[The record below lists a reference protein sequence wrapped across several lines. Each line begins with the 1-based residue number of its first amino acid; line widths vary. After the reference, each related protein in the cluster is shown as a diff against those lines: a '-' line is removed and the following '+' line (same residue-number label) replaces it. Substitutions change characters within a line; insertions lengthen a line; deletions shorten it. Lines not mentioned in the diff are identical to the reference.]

1 MILVV
6 SKCSIYD
13 VKHPIF
19 LIFRGPQTPHTATIF
34 EKILQT
40 ILFYENKSACH
51 ILGTICDTFRIP
63 MTLLWICSAWAFLS
77 SLQTCSQLHPLD
89 AGRRNICF
97 FNTFSNVHS
106 LFSTT
111 KPSSLSPKQAARSS
125 PPPDQG
131 SSPPASTS
139 PGCPPS
145 TQLWSVSLKVI
156 WRESQ
161 KLNQID
167 NLHTAHSTVSETQ
180 EWKEILKVQP
190 TPVYISLSPGGQA
203 TRLPEGSGGWV
214 LSTSKIKD
222 MKL

>member
-1 MILVV
+1 MLTPTCLDCTRTSTSRTSSGPGRVRWEDG
-6 SKCSIYD
+6 SK
-13 VKHPIF
+13 F
-19 LIFRGPQTPHTATIF
+19 LKTTPLEWFFWKKIWANLGGGEWTWRG
-34 EKILQT
+34 
-40 ILFYENKSACH
+40 
-51 ILGTICDTFRIP
+51 GGGG
-63 MTLLWICSAWAFLS
+63 
-77 SLQTCSQLHPLD
+77 
-89 AGRRNICF
+89 GRRSWWHVQPWRRQKISFELHLSCQF
-97 FNTFSNVHS
+97 TIS
-106 LFSTT
+106 LSFQLSW
-111 KPSSLSPKQAARSS
+111 SPKQAARSS

-167 NLHTAHSTVSETQ
+167 DLHTAHSTVSETQ